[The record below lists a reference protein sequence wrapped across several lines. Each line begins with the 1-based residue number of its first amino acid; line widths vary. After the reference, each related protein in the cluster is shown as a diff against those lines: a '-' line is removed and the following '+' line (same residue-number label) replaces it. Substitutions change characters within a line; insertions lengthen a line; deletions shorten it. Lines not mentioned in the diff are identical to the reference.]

1 VRRSDKY
8 RFYVIL
14 AALVVLQFLS
24 EDGWGATAWRPTS
37 CCWRS

>member
-1 VRRSDKY
+1 MRRSDKY

-14 AALVVLQFLS
+14 AALVVLQFSVRGRL
-24 EDGWGATAWRPTS
+24 GGTAWRPTS